1 MAIRVLL
8 RSLNRD
14 QLRRVAE
21 ISGQNVYRCMQCGTC
36 SSVCPMNESMDL
48 TPRQAVLMLQHGMVD
63 EVTESKTPWVCA
75 SCHTCE
81 VRCPRGLELP
91 KVMEA
96 VRQLVLRENQD
107 KVDPRKVPVEEL
119 TDRPQMGLVAG
130 FRKLTG

>member
-1 MAIRVLL
+1 
-8 RSLNRD
+8 
-14 QLRRVAE
+14 
-21 ISGQNVYRCMQCGTC
+21 
-36 SSVCPMNESMDL
+36 MNESMDL
-48 TPRQAVLMLQHGMVD
+48 TPRQAVLMLQHGLVD
-63 EVTESKTPWVCA
+63 EVLESKTPWVCA

-96 VRQLVLRENQD
+96 ARQVVLRQNKD

-119 TDRPQMGLVAG
+119 TDMPQMGLVAG